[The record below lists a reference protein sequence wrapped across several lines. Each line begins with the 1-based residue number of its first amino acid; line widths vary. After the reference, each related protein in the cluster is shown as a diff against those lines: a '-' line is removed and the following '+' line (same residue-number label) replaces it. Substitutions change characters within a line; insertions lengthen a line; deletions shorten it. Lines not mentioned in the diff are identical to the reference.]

1 MVELLVNCTFFLF
14 DYFTV
19 VVCNT
24 DETISSSKDVCGYH
38 FICQIIHDS
47 HVNFGG
53 KIWLEK
59 YDSVLV
65 NHSFSQSTV
74 WYVANFLCHHIIC
87 TTIIQQRTAESHT
100 VHTVRLFLFEGLIGS
115 RIPESSSKR
124 EIASCNFFH
133 CQLHRQSPMPPNE
146 VQQLNSKIIGLIVTY
161 QIVILERSRNR
172 RMSAYAFENQKYH
185 KLYING
191 KWVDPLKGGTFS
203 TINPATGIHDN
214 LFKLWM

>member
-1 MVELLVNCTFFLF
+1 MKSMTVCWSITPSLNQLYGMSLTFC
-14 DYFTV
+14 V
-19 VVCNT
+19 I
-24 DETISSSKDVCGYH
+24 ISSV
-38 FICQIIHDS
+38 Q
-47 HVNFGG
+47 
-53 KIWLEK
+53 
-59 YDSVLV
+59 
-65 NHSFSQSTV
+65 QS
-74 WYVANFLCHHIIC
+74 YSSA
-87 TTIIQQRTAESHT
+87 QRSHT
-100 VHTVRLFLFEGLIGS
+100 LSTQYVCSLFEGLIGS